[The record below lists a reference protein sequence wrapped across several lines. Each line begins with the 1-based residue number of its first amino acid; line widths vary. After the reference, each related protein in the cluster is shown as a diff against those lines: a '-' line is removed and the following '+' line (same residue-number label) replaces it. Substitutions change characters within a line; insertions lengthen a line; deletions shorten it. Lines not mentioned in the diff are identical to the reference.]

1 MLSKRLKFFAILIA
15 AGMVLPACIASNRS
29 KFVIAASKSYETSI
43 YRQNCLICHG
53 PEGEGRT
60 LDDGRIV
67 PSLRTGNF
75 KAVTTDA
82 IYKQISDGGNGMTP
96 FNKVLTERE
105 LRMMAEFV
113 QRDLRGK

>member
-1 MLSKRLKFFAILIA
+1 MLFTVLI
-15 AGMVLPACIASNRS
+15 GLSACFKSEAS
-29 KFVIAASKSYETSI
+29 KFVIATSKSYETSI

-60 LDDGRIV
+60 LADGRIV
-67 PSLRTGNF
+67 PSLRRGNF
-75 KAVTTDA
+75 KAVTTEA
-82 IYKQISDGGNGMTP
+82 IYKQIAEGGNGMTP